1 METIT
6 KRVGPVVVRV
16 QVETLDSRIDFADIL
31 QAVKVKP
38 DDYCDAPWENCD
50 GYTHTLRP
58 ADQFDYPSRPDE
70 MQGYCYHDSRRKVI
84 ELPKGED
91 YGLFAYHRA
100 RGASR
105 QVAAE
110 LVSQE
115 RARTIDQLRRWY
127 ENGWQCWQVSCD
139 YLGAYDSLSG
149 VYDDEGDYV
158 EDVKREVAANVAAEL
173 ETQGFEVFGKP
184 EEKPRLTGRPAYPV
198 RTPDGMRTEHYTRS
212 LSAENWR
219 AEFKR
224 NLNSQNRA

>member
-16 QVETLDSRIDFADIL
+16 QVETLESRIDFADIL
-31 QAVKVKP
+31 KACKVKP
-38 DDYCDAPWENCD
+38 DDYGEAPWEDCD

-58 ADQFDYPSRPDE
+58 ADLSRGE
-70 MQGYCYHDSRRKVI
+70 AEYARRGIIYHDRRRKVI

-91 YGLFAYHRA
+91 YGLFDYHRA

-110 LVSQE
+110 LVAQE

-173 ETQGFEVFGKP
+173 ETQGFEVFNRP
-184 EEKPRLTGRPAYPV
+184 EPEPRLTARRLYSRELHYPLS
-198 RTPDGMRTEHYTRS
+198 M
-212 LSAENWR
+212 SAEDWR